1 MTMTLAEMVA
11 LVADARANY
20 SNTRSLLANMRS
32 DWDDEH
38 AVLIET
44 DRRNAVALAEVEA
57 NLRAAA
63 IAVYKE
69 TGTKSPTPG
78 VGVRVLTKLRYDA
91 DTALRWAEDHKLALS
106 LDKAAFERQAR
117 ITPLSFVEVVETPQA
132 TIATDLSDVIAAQS
146 GGDS

>member
-78 VGVRVLTKLRYDA
+78 VGVRVLTKLAYHPD
-91 DTALRWAEDHKLALS
+91 DALRWAKEHDMALALDKS
-106 LDKAAFERQAR
+106 AFEKIAKAA
-117 ITPLSFVEVVETPQA
+117 PPDFVRTVESAQA
-132 TIATDLSDVIAAQS
+132 TIATDLSDVIAAQA